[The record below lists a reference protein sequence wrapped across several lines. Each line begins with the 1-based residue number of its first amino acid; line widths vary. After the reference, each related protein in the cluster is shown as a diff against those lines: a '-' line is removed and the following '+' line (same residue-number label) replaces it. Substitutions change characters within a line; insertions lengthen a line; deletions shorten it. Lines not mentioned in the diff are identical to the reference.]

1 MYSVGGKMTL
11 IEFFDNNAID
21 NIISSLI
28 LRPKR
33 VVLFGYNYDS
43 LTAFGERMDSTFK
56 SKNIDTQVECIEI
69 DNGSFESIKKLFSE
83 FVEKYG
89 DCAFDLSGGDSLILA
104 AIGAVSEKYSLSMH
118 TVNSINGTI
127 NIINDSNDA
136 YKKFHNPKLTVEDC
150 IVINGGVSRAKNNRN
165 IFRNS
170 GFINDIK
177 NMWNICNKNCAEWNK
192 TIHNL
197 GEVIRCYAKKQS
209 QKKMFVAKVSD
220 INEGFKKVNKSFYL
234 NSNVIKRLVSG
245 GYLTSFSNN
254 GETLSVSF
262 KNDLAFDILTKSGRL
277 LELYTFMIGATIEI
291 DGKKFF
297 DDYQSSVIIDW
308 EKPIRKSYL
317 ALDDVINEIDVIFTK
332 NVTPV
337 FVSCKNGNLVSVDEL
352 YKLFVVAERFGG
364 ENVKK
369 VLVSTYFEP
378 DEYFLKRAKELGITV
393 IFNVDKMSFRKF
405 SDKLCESVI

>member
-1 MYSVGGKMTL
+1 MTL

-43 LTAFGERMDSTFK
+43 LVAFSERMNFTFK
-56 SKNIDTQVECIEI
+56 SKNIDIQVECIEI
-69 DNGSFESIKKLFSE
+69 DNGSFEDTKKLFSE
-83 FVEKYG
+83 FIEKYG

-118 TVNSINGTI
+118 TVNLKNGTI
-127 NIINDSNDA
+127 NIINDSNNA
-136 YKKFHNPKLTVEDC
+136 YKKFYGSKLSVEDC
-150 IVINGGVSRAKNNRN
+150 IIINGGVSKARNNRN
-165 IFRNS
+165 TFRNS
-170 GFINDIK
+170 GFVNDIK
-177 NMWNICNKNCAEWNK
+177 NLWNICNKNCAEWNK

-209 QKKMFVAKVSD
+209 GKKMYVAKISD
-220 INEGFKKVNKSFYL
+220 INEGFKKLNKSFYL
-234 NSNVIKRLVSG
+234 NATIIQRLVSY
-245 GYLTSFSNN
+245 GYLTSFNN
-254 GETLSVSF
+254 DGEQLSVSF
-262 KNDLAFDILTKSGRL
+262 KNDLTFDVLTKSGRL

-291 DGKKFF
+291 NGKKFF

-308 EKPIRKSYL
+308 ENPVRKSYL
-317 ALDDVINEIDVIFTK
+317 AVDDVINEIDVIFTK

-369 VLVSTYFEP
+369 ILVSTYFEP
-378 DEYFLKRAKELGITV
+378 DEYFLKRAKELGIKV